1 MTAEKIN
8 TEKLFVCLDETSAEL
23 LQLIHPVDMDTFNGV
38 PFANSWTAAQVIV
51 HVIKS
56 NLAIAKALKLEGK
69 IIDRDPGER
78 VNELKDLFLDFT
90 IKFQSPGFILPP
102 EMNYN
107 KEEIIRDFMQS
118 IEQLKEGSNDVNLA
132 EAISHEAFGEIT
144 KLELL
149 YFLMFNTQRH
159 IHQLQNI
166 INQLSYKKI
175 NSKL

>member
-1 MTAEKIN
+1 MIAQKIN

-23 LQLIHPVDMDTFNGV
+23 LQLVHAVDVDIFNAV
-38 PFANSWTAAQVIV
+38 PFANSWTAGQVIV

-69 IIDRDPGER
+69 TMDRDPDER

-90 IKFQSPGFILPP
+90 IKFQSPDFILPP

-107 KEEIIRDFMQS
+107 KEEIVRDFLQS
-118 IEQLKEGSNDVNLA
+118 IGQLKEGSNDVNLA
-132 EAISHEAFGEIT
+132 EAITHEAFGEIT

-149 YFLMFNTQRH
+149 YFVLFHTQRH
-159 IHQLQNI
+159 MHQLQNI
-166 INQLSYKKI
+166 LTHLFYKK
-175 NSKL
+175 NQK